1 MHTSPSDPSPQLG
14 PLANERAVSSDV
26 TLCRSHSGREI
37 LHQFLPI
44 LLRKHA
50 LSSIIMTPWSHF
62 EVLIFWELK
71 RSITSTKYL

>member
-44 LLRKHA
+44 LL
-50 LSSIIMTPWSHF
+50 
-62 EVLIFWELK
+62 
-71 RSITSTKYL
+71 